1 MKNNQTKRGLRRQL
15 PLLSEKEIEQ
25 MNSWLKTDNAKEF
38 FKSCEKAGKL
48 FKRDKKIIER

>member
-15 PLLSEKEIEQ
+15 PLLSEKEVEQ
-25 MNSWLKTDNAKEF
+25 MNSWLKTDDAKEF

-48 FKRDKKIIER
+48 FKRNKECIER